1 MANLPSAPGSSRT
14 GKVSLKCPRRWACSL
29 EVLWPIDSDE
39 SESGHADSIG
49 KRALATGVTHSW
61 RCLRRYALIGAVL
74 VLLVGSILE
83 ITANNW
89 KHWLGGAVV
98 IRLGV
103 GLAQAILVT
112 FVSEI
117 SPFQI
122 RGFMIGAYQLSLA
135 FGQLI
140 VAVAAQLF
148 TVHRPDQWKPL
159 VAIEF
164 GFTGILLIIIW
175 FVPESHLYHARK
187 GNHEAAKRS
196 MTRLYGTAPDYDV
209 VSERGDDVCRA
220 EIMR

>member
-1 MANLPSAPGSSRT
+1 
-14 GKVSLKCPRRWACSL
+14 
-29 EVLWPIDSDE
+29 
-39 SESGHADSIG
+39 
-49 KRALATGVTHSW
+49 
-61 RCLRRYALIGAVL
+61 LIGAVL

-83 ITANNW
+83 ITANKW
-89 KHWLGGAVV
+89 QHWLGGAVV

-117 SPFQI
+117 APFQI

-148 TVHRPDQWKPL
+148 TVHLPDQWKPL

-196 MTRLYGTAPDYDV
+196 MTRLYGTAPGYDV
-209 VSERGDDVCRA
+209 VSVGEVVV
-220 EIMR
+220 